1 MDINS
6 LVSRYLLNNSEADFE
21 TVKNQ
26 MNELKEACFSNY
38 GSEGTHSEDPS
49 IFTIEDDISMDE
61 FINIMSQ
68 ASGKDVSEIE
78 ESAGLLFEILDSDEN
93 GEDGSLSA
101 SELKEL
107 FGSGDDVNKF
117 TVINKI
123 YNFSEEELV
132 EAMEKMQTE
141 EGYKDYA
148 QEILDG
154 NMSLEAIADVY
165 GEDSDFYKSVKEKV
179 DNGEG
184 GLDSPGSIPD
194 LSDDKI
200 EDLAELIHNGERNL
214 SDYSG
219 IISEEDY
226 AALET
231 AVNELEASE
240 NAESPEETE
249 ETEETEEPEE
259 TGETESPETGE
270 TESPE
275 TGETESPDEVPST
288 GGGTEG
294 GTVDSGANTTGN
306 EVDFSN
312 PENARAF
319 VESFIDE
326 NMNTP
331 ESVIDWLLEGGIITE
346 EDASLLRQA
355 YSSSYSEEVQEQID
369 NLMATGRTYDEAVE
383 FLTESGKITQDSSSG
398 LNREIEKSI
407 TDSKAS
413 ELAGQLHDAMKG
425 GLFGWGT
432 DDEQFAAIF
441 NNDNLTSAAWV
452 KIIQKYNEDGKSF
465 ITDVDRDF
473 TGETQDEYQKEI
485 ANRLLE
491 AAESGDPDAI
501 ELLCEEIYNAT
512 AGKLGTADE
521 FIDAIINNASDEVL
535 AKIIDNY
542 PDVNNGS
549 DIFSDIKGDFSFET
563 EDRYIARLNEAYIN
577 YE

>member
-1 MDINS
+1 M
-6 LVSRYLLNNSEADFE
+6 
-21 TVKNQ
+21 KNR
-26 MNELKEACFSNY
+26 K
-38 GSEGTHSEDPS
+38 
-49 IFTIEDDISMDE
+49 ISA
-61 FINIMSQ
+61 IIKN
-68 ASGKDVSEIE
+68 EIE
-78 ESAGLLFEILDSDEN
+78 KSIKNKWFVILNLLLLI
-93 GEDGSLSA
+93 
-101 SELKEL
+101 
-107 FGSGDDVNKF
+107 V
-117 TVINKI
+117 TVIGL
-123 YNFSEEELV
+123 NFNNF
-132 EAMEKMQTE
+132 K
-141 EGYKDYA
+141 
-148 QEILDG
+148 
-154 NMSLEAIADVY
+154 
-165 GEDSDFYKSVKEKV
+165 
-179 DNGEG
+179 
-184 GLDSPGSIPD
+184 
-194 LSDDKI
+194 
-200 EDLAELIHNGERNL
+200 
-214 SDYSG
+214 
-219 IISEEDY
+219 
-226 AALET
+226 AL
-231 AVNELEASE
+231 LKQ
-240 NAESPEETE
+240 
-249 ETEETEEPEE
+249 
-259 TGETESPETGE
+259 
-270 TESPE
+270 
-275 TGETESPDEVPST
+275 
-288 GGGTEG
+288 
-294 GTVDSGANTTGN
+294 N

>member
-107 FGSGDDVNKF
+107 FGDTEGVNSF
-117 TVINKI
+117 TIMNKLS
-123 YNFSEEELV
+123 NFSEDGLV
-132 EAMEKMQTE
+132 ESMESMQTE

-154 NMSLEAIADVY
+154 NMSLETIADVY

-249 ETEETEEPEE
+249 ETEEPEE
-259 TGETESPETGE
+259 TGES
-270 TESPE
+270 ESPE

-369 NLMATGRTYDEAVE
+369 NLMKTGMTYDEAVE

>member
-107 FGSGDDVNKF
+107 FGDTEGVNSF
-117 TVINKI
+117 TIMNKLS
-123 YNFSEEELV
+123 NFSEDGLV
-132 EAMEKMQTE
+132 ESMESMQTE

-154 NMSLEAIADVY
+154 NMSLETIADVY

-249 ETEETEEPEE
+249 ETEEPEE
-259 TGETESPETGE
+259 TGES
-270 TESPE
+270 ESPE

>member
-226 AALET
+226 AALEAKVEELST
-231 AVNELEASE
+231 QGQSGESTVVEAGDDNEKTINGGADKTPAQVTDENIIDFDDIDSAQQHISELLNVYDDFNCPDDAIQYLLDKGYISDAQADAIRNSYTTYSEKDEQKIELEMKASGKTR
-240 NAESPEETE
+240 EEAIEALGDKIGDPVSSSTTE
-249 ETEETEEPEE
+249 IGKT
-259 TGETESPETGE
+259 S
-270 TESPE
+270 SAKI
-275 TGETESPDEVPST
+275 PDEDAGVYADQIFYAMANGST
-288 GGGTEG
+288 DISAYLQDENLNSADIVKIVSTYKEKGYGSLAYYLDYSEYLSDEEKNTYMNIIVNSCIQEA
-294 GTVDSGANTTGN
+294 ANGN
-306 EVDFSN
+306 E
-312 PENARAF
+312 
-319 VESFIDE
+319 
-326 NMNTP
+326 
-331 ESVIDWLLEGGIITE
+331 
-346 EDASLLRQA
+346 
-355 YSSSYSEEVQEQID
+355 
-369 NLMATGRTYDEAVE
+369 
-383 FLTESGKITQDSSSG
+383 
-398 LNREIEKSI
+398 
-407 TDSKAS
+407 
-413 ELAGQLHDAMKG
+413 
-425 GLFGWGT
+425 
-432 DDEQFAAIF
+432 
-441 NNDNLTSAAWV
+441 
-452 KIIQKYNEDGKSF
+452 
-465 ITDVDRDF
+465 
-473 TGETQDEYQKEI
+473 
-485 ANRLLE
+485 
-491 AAESGDPDAI
+491 DAI
-501 ELLCEEIYNAT
+501 KFLCEEINKNT
-512 AGKLGTADE
+512 AGIIGYTNFKLLDSFFELASNDV
-521 FIDAIINNASDEVL
+521 INIIKE
-535 AKIIDNY
+535 KY
-542 PDVNNGS
+542 PEYTNGS
-549 DIFSDIKGDFSFET
+549 ELRNDINGEWMTFHQEQKKEYLSKIDSSWMES
-563 EDRYIARLNEAYIN
+563 EQ
-577 YE
+577 

>member
-26 MNELKEACFSNY
+26 MNELREACLGNY
-38 GSEGTHSEDPS
+38 GAEGTNSEDPS

-107 FGSGDDVNKF
+107 FGDTEGVNSF
-117 TVINKI
+117 TIMNKLS
-123 YNFSEEELV
+123 NFSEDGLV
-132 EAMEKMQTE
+132 ESMESMQTE

-154 NMSLEAIADVY
+154 NMSLETIADVY

-249 ETEETEEPEE
+249 ETEEPE
-259 TGETESPETGE
+259 ETGE

-294 GTVDSGANTTGN
+294 GTVDSGANTTEN

-331 ESVIDWLLEGGIITE
+331 GAVIDWLLEGGIITE

-369 NLMATGRTYDEAVE
+369 NLMKTGMTYDEAVE

-473 TGETQDEYQKEI
+473 TGETQNEYQKEI

-491 AAESGDPDAI
+491 AAKSGDPDAI

-577 YE
+577 YIK